1 MRSTA
6 TFGFKVVPEQRATT
20 SRSLVALAG
29 ERLLSYIISRREV
42 SRMENTVM
50 FFGGLTLLTVAAATI
65 LFGYL
70 AEEEALGRWHADLEV
85 WPLAEAGMPAPA

>member
-1 MRSTA
+1 M
-6 TFGFKVVPEQRATT
+6 T

-29 ERLLSYIISRREV
+29 ERLLSYIVSRREV
-42 SRMENTVM
+42 SRIEYTVTL
-50 FFGGLTLLTVAAATI
+50 FGGLTLVAVAAVTI
-65 LFGYL
+65 FFGYI

>member
-1 MRSTA
+1 
-6 TFGFKVVPEQRATT
+6 
-20 SRSLVALAG
+20 
-29 ERLLSYIISRREV
+29 
-42 SRMENTVM
+42 MEYTVTL
-50 FFGGLTLLTVAAATI
+50 FGGLILVTVAAATI